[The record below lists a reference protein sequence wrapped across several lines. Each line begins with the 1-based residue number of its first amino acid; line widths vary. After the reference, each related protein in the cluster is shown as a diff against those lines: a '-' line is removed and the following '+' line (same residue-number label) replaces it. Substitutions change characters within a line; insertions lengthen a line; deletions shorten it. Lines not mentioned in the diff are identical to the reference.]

1 MAFVEYLVFSRHCVH
16 PSHTVWYILKELSMA
31 GVTVCPLA
39 NEKSRIWS
47 SPTTSE
53 GQLPEPTPGLC
64 DAAPAFLATRPYSQ
78 RSCLYIKRDY
88 FLKVVATQE

>member
-16 PSHTVWYILKELSMA
+16 PSCTVWFILKELSTA
-31 GVTVCPLA
+31 GVTACPLA

-47 SPTTSE
+47 GPTTSE

-64 DAAPAFLATRPYSQ
+64 DPSTCILSY
-78 RSCLYIKRDY
+78 
-88 FLKVVATQE
+88 